1 MIGEILEMSRKMDEL
16 EAENAKLRKE
26 LETAKAYLAYP
37 CEGCERLRA
46 AVDAAQKLLNEV
58 HCYSTGIALMAEPDM
73 AQLFGEFTEAQ
84 EQLADVSHSVQ
95 TSPDVQ
101 DERRSAHTEIELREI
116 PPEGGRPRRPYSK

>member
-1 MIGEILEMSRKMDEL
+1 MSYIDDRREL
-16 EAENAKLRKE
+16 ELIEDLTRLSAENVKLRKE
-26 LETAKAYLAYP
+26 LEVAKAYLAYP

-101 DERRSAHTEIELREI
+101 DERQD
-116 PPEGGRPRRPYSK
+116 PET

>member
-1 MIGEILEMSRKMDEL
+1 MSYIDDRREL
-16 EAENAKLRKE
+16 ELIEDLTRLSAENVK
-26 LETAKAYLAYP
+26 
-37 CEGCERLRA
+37 LRA

-101 DERRSAHTEIELREI
+101 DERQD
-116 PPEGGRPRRPYSK
+116 PET